1 VRGPKWELLKY
12 HNSCRYAKV
21 HPARCPYSHAK
32 NRSPRQAWMLPMH
45 DYYYRS
51 KGEPPTGRPARRYPL
66 PGGCFRGGGVPRK
79 RTFHPT

>member
-1 VRGPKWELLKY
+1 MGTFEVS
-12 HNSCRYAKV
+12 NSCRYAKV

-45 DYYYRS
+45 DYYYVP
-51 KGEPPTGRPARRYPL
+51 KGTPTGRPARRYPL
-66 PGGCFRGGGVPRK
+66 PAAAFAGGGSRK